1 MFTLWENKESVD
13 TMISSI
19 ISKQYHGGKLIIVSL
34 DNMDEWF
41 EKLMSFKNVE
51 INKNIEV
58 LDEW

>member
-19 ISKQYHGGKLIIVSL
+19 ISKQYHGGELIIVSL